1 MKTKLFIFFFSLC
14 VIPVFAQESE
24 MSGLS
29 NYLQKAQYQQAIE
42 YIDQQEASKDL
53 LYQKAL
59 CYKSLND
66 FSKAIE
72 ILEPLSEEY
81 PEDIP
86 VKLQLAL
93 CYESTLSYLKSVGC
107 YEKLMQIDSTNVFFR
122 VRKADLLY
130 RAEKYPS
137 ALEEYFAINPEFN
150 PGYLTKSLAMCYDKL
165 NQPDSAKVYFSRAW
179 EIEAKDSFS
188 ALSLVKIHLKQE
200 DFQSALIE
208 SEKFISRDS
217 TNIQMNILN
226 AHTYY
231 NLNRYEEA
239 VERFEKC
246 RLQGDSSLTVN
257 KGLGISYYFLKN
269 DSLAFP
275 CLHQAYLQDTT
286 NTNVLYAFASVN
298 YNLGYYPD
306 AIKYYAD
313 LVERATPNRNAL
325 FIYHKELG
333 KSCEKNKM
341 YADAVRIYHLAI
353 PYITDNVKGMELYYA
368 LATLCENELKAYT
381 EAINYYKQYRLSLF
395 NYQGSLTDE
404 KEIEEM
410 ELKIN
415 ELDKHIRQLTINN

>member
-1 MKTKLFIFFFSLC
+1 MKAIFFTFVFSLC
-14 VIPVFAQESE
+14 LISVLAQEPE

-29 NYLQKAQYQQAIE
+29 GYLQKAQYQQAIE
-42 YIDQQEASKDL
+42 YINRQEVSKDF

-72 ILEPLSEEY
+72 LLEPLSEEY

-93 CYESTLSYLKSVGC
+93 CYESTLSYLKGVDC
-107 YEKLMQIDSTNVFFR
+107 YEKLMQIDSTNVFFQ

-130 RAEKYPS
+130 RAEKYPV

-150 PGYLTKSLAMCYDKL
+150 PGYLTKSIAMCYDKL
-165 NQPDSAKVYFSRAW
+165 NQPDSAKVYFSNAW
-179 EIEAKDSFS
+179 EIDAKDSFS

-200 DFQSALIE
+200 DFQSALIV

-231 NLNRYEEA
+231 SLNRYEEA
-239 VERFEKC
+239 AGRFEKC

-257 KGLGISYYFLKN
+257 KSLGISYYFLKN

-275 CLHQAYLQDTT
+275 CLNQAYSQDTT
-286 NTNVLYAFASVN
+286 NTNVLYALASVN

-306 AIKYYAD
+306 AIKYY
-313 LVERATPNRNAL
+313 T
-325 FIYHKELG
+325 
-333 KSCEKNKM
+333 
-341 YADAVRIYHLAI
+341 
-353 PYITDNVKGMELYYA
+353 
-368 LATLCENELKAYT
+368 
-381 EAINYYKQYRLSLF
+381 
-395 NYQGSLTDE
+395 
-404 KEIEEM
+404 
-410 ELKIN
+410 
-415 ELDKHIRQLTINN
+415 